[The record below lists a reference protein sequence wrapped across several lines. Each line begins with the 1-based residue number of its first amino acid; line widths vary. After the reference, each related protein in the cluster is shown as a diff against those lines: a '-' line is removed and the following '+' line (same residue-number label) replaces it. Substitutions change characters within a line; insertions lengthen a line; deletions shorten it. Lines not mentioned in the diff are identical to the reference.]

1 MNLPPLRIGDFEVP
15 VPIIQGGMGVGVSLS
30 RLAAAVANAGGIG
43 IISGAQ
49 PGFME
54 PDFRTNNDEAN
65 IRGLEKEIRKAKEM
79 APGGIIGVNFL
90 AASHNYKELVLAAV
104 KEKVD
109 LIISGAGLPSSLPEL
124 VQGSSTRIAP
134 IVSSEKAASTIAR
147 LWDKRYNYLPD
158 AVIVEGPEAGGHLGF
173 SEEDLEPGNKPE
185 LSQIVRDVIKAL
197 KPFEE
202 KYNRKVP
209 VIAAGGIYTGC
220 DIAEV
225 MKLGAA
231 GVQMATRFVATFEC
245 DAHEAFKQAYIEARE
260 NAIRIIKS
268 PVGLPGRALNNAFLK
283 RLDEQGRIPVTR
295 CYRCLKH
302 CDPAT
307 TPYCITDALVRSVTG
322 DAENGLIFVGSSAS
336 RVDKIVSVK
345 ELIQEL
351 VSEAE
356 KCLESFSPTPATL

>member
-1 MNLPPLRIGDFEVP
+1 MKLPSLRIGDFEVP

-30 RLAAAVANAGGIG
+30 RLSAAVANAGGIG

-54 PDFRTNNDEAN
+54 PDFRSDNNAAN
-65 IRGLEKEIRKAKEM
+65 VRGLEKEIRKAK
-79 APGGIIGVNFL
+79 ALSPDGIIGVNFL
-90 AASHNYKELVLAAV
+90 AAAYNYKELVLTAV

-124 VQGSSTRIAP
+124 VQGSSTKIAP

-173 SEEDLEPGNKPE
+173 SEEDLQKNPGPD
-185 LSQIVRDVIKAL
+185 LMQIVKDVIQAL

-209 VIAAGGIYTGC
+209 VIAAGGIYTGY
-220 DIAEV
+220 DISEFIKA
-225 MKLGAA
+225 GAA

-245 DAHEAFKQAYIEARE
+245 DAHEAFKKAYIDALSG
-260 NAIRIIKS
+260 AIKIIKS
-268 PVGLPGRALNNAFLK
+268 PVGLPGRAMENAFLRK
-283 RLDEQGRIPVTR
+283 LEAEGRIPVTK
-295 CYRCLKH
+295 CYRCLRN
-302 CDPAT
+302 CDPAKI
-307 TPYCITDALVRSVTG
+307 PYCITEALVRSVTG
-322 DAENGLIFVGSSAS
+322 DVDNGLVFVGSSAAK
-336 RVDKIVSVK
+336 VDRIVSVK
-345 ELIQEL
+345 ELIDEL
-351 VSEAE
+351 VTEAE
-356 KCLESFSPTPATL
+356 KHLAGFQPSPAL

>member
-1 MNLPPLRIGDFEVP
+1 MKLPPLKIGDFEVP

-54 PDFRTNNDEAN
+54 PDFRTDNDSAN
-65 IRGLEKEIRKAKEM
+65 IRGLEKEIRKAREL
-79 APGGIIGVNFL
+79 APTGVIGVNFL
-90 AASHNYKELVLAAV
+90 AAAHNYKELVLAAV
-104 KEKVD
+104 REKVD
-109 LIISGAGLPSSLPEL
+109 LIISGAGLPSTLPEL
-124 VQGSSTRIAP
+124 VQGSTTKIAP
-134 IVSSEKAASTIAR
+134 IVSSEKAAATIAK
-147 LWDKRYNYLPD
+147 LWDKRYGYLPD

-173 SEEDLEPGNKPE
+173 SEEELEPGKKPD
-185 LSQIVRDVIKAL
+185 LAQIVREVIQAL

-202 KYNRKVP
+202 KYGRRVP

-220 DIAEV
+220 DISEFL
-225 MKLGAA
+225 KIGAA

-245 DAHEAFKQAYIEARE
+245 DAHDAFKKAYLEAKE
-260 NAIRIIKS
+260 NAVKIIKS
-268 PVGLPGRALNNAFLK
+268 PVGLPGRALDNGFLK
-283 RLDEQGRIPVTR
+283 KLETQGRDPVKR
-295 CYRCLKH
+295 CYKCLRH

-307 TPYCITDALVRSVTG
+307 IPYCITEALVRSVTG
-322 DAENGLIFVGSSAS
+322 DAENGLVFVGSSVY

-345 ELIQEL
+345 ELMQEL

-356 KCLESFSPTPATL
+356 QCFEGLIPTPSPV